1 MDGQT
6 DGCEACGAFLHFE
19 ALMTEVQVTLPSP
32 TTGVSVLELDRIP
45 SPHAIGS
52 CSVKFA
58 AWASYKVSREHMLSS
73 TPQTHFPGK
82 ESKH

>member
-1 MDGQT
+1 M
-6 DGCEACGAFLHFE
+6 
-19 ALMTEVQVTLPSP
+19 
-32 TTGVSVLELDRIP
+32 LELDRIP
-45 SPHAIGS
+45 SPHTIGS

-58 AWASYKVSREHMLSS
+58 AWASYKMSREHMLSS